1 MAPRPR
7 GPDCEL
13 GHLFLKSGVE
23 NNDIHDPIINHRNF
37 SYIRISALFL
47 GKQTS
52 TGLYR
57 SCAALASFSS
67 TSDLILFEA
76 VIFGYFV
83 EKVRFCYVSFG
94 LTVWTNRQY

>member
-76 VIFGYFV
+76 INFEFIF
-83 EKVRFCYVSFG
+83 EKVG
-94 LTVWTNRQY
+94 LLWFSLDKQF

>member
-57 SCAALASFSS
+57 SCAALACFSG
-67 TSDLILFEA
+67 TFDLILFSASNFELIA
-76 VIFGYFV
+76 
-83 EKVRFCYVSFG
+83 EKVWFG
-94 LTVWTNRQY
+94 